1 MKKEPIDEIRGIRKQ
16 LEKLIKSN
24 PRKFKEE
31 IKKIEKENRN
41 RIVVGRPK
49 LKSKKAA

>member
-1 MKKEPIDEIRGIRKQ
+1 MEREPIEEIRDIRRK
-16 LEKLIKSN
+16 LDKLIKSN
-24 PRKFKEE
+24 PKNFKED

-49 LKSKKAA
+49 FKSKKAA

>member
-1 MKKEPIDEIRGIRKQ
+1 MEKEPIEEIRGIRK
-16 LEKLIKSN
+16 KLDKAVKSN
-24 PRKFKEE
+24 PKKFKEE

-49 LKSKKAA
+49 FKSKKAA